1 MYIIISI
8 IISLSLILDF
18 TIGTIPVEIFS
29 FPLNII
35 ILLSIIFY
43 IGILP
48 NKPNS
53 KPIYTQLLRIGTA
66 KGAIT
71 ICTLLSIVIILS
83 ILFPTTFFPKS
94 WLFSAVIVMLL
105 ISLGILIKKQIVNIF
120 NGIKTTHNLRQ
131 LTNNSSFLIHLGIF
145 ITISSLLFGTPDT
158 TTLYQQSKQHIPS
171 DFCYTPEGNAYKL
184 PFKILSTDI
193 DIITKNNSIT
203 DFTASFYTIEK
214 DTIKI
219 HHTTRPN
226 HPAHYKGFDIY
237 LKDIKTSD
245 CENTQQVTYI
255 LQKNPWKTV
264 TYSGI
269 TICILGLLTLFLKR

>member
-8 IISLSLILDF
+8 IVSLSLILDF
-18 TIGTIPVEIFS
+18 TIGSIPVEIFS

-48 NKPNS
+48 NKPNGNQ
-53 KPIYTQLLRIGTA
+53 IYTQLLKIGTA

-71 ICTLLSIVIILS
+71 VCTLLFIVIILS
-83 ILFPTTFFPKS
+83 ILFPTTFHPKS
-94 WLFSAVIVMLL
+94 WLFISVIVMML
-105 ISLGILIKKQIVNIF
+105 ISLGILIKRQIITIF
-120 NGIKTTHNLRQ
+120 SGIKTTHNLRQ
-131 LTNNSSFLIHLGIF
+131 WINNSSILIHTGIF
-145 ITISSLLFGTPDT
+145 ITISSLSFGTPDT
-158 TTLYQQSKQHIPS
+158 TTLYQQSKKNIPN
-171 DFCYTPEGNAYKL
+171 DFCYTPEGNSYKL
-184 PFKILSTDI
+184 PFKILSTDVNI
-193 DIITKNNSIT
+193 VTKNNSIA
-203 DFTASFYTIEK
+203 DFMASFYTIEN

-245 CENTQQVTYI
+245 YKNTQQVTYI
-255 LQKNPWKTV
+255 IQKNPWKTV
-264 TYSGI
+264 TYFGMA
-269 TICILGLLTLFLKR
+269 ICILGLLTLFLKR